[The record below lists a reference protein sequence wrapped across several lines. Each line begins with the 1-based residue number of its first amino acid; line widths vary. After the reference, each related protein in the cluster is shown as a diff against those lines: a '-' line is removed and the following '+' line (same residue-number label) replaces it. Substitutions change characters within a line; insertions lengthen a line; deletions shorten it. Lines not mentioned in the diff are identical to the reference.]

1 MATTLAGP
9 AGSAG
14 ALTWDNIHSV
24 SAPFAGVSSKEFGFW
39 FNYFWHEAA
48 HLATLTQQQKN
59 TLTTTYLTVFE
70 NKPGAPTPRA
80 DFAMKPAADKK
91 KVLVTLLLIGFK
103 RVVAPSAGPLDKLIP
118 GEDAHPPMLA
128 EKAKHLQF
136 ETFGNEKLKHWPIA
150 YRADSRTYQEMVDAG
165 GFLPRAVSQGQKVY
179 ADNGLDQPWHPY
191 NDPAYGKCIW
201 LRMGSTSKDNCL
213 HTVISVGPKFADI
226 THFPILND
234 ATVFGT
240 QSSMPGNTHRP
251 LCITPLD
258 LWNDQDIAAALNHR
272 HKVIA
277 VKDSSGVVNYL
288 EKKNYVYVFHM
299 RKVVGVNTQ
308 KAFAGTGDDFGERG
322 MASIPA
328 QNFLAYLPF
337 TQRYWYSNTDNQIM
351 LYEVKFDPIAW
362 LPSEEATKSKIGG
375 EGLVKLLSIINA
387 EISKAESAK
396 KDEKIK
402 FEAFQKLPADRL
414 TPGQRMR
421 LIIALKEHYSKP
433 LPAVAQVPP
442 PRATPKPTPPAAG
455 IAAPPGVPGGQPAG
469 PGGRPGPPG
478 PPPGGMKMAG
488 PAKTIQQQTQEA
500 LAARNADKAAVKA
513 ILMTL
518 GDKSSTA
525 LIAKVDGIDGA
536 TWKQIQEVAKL

>member
-1 MATTLAGP
+1 
-9 AGSAG
+9 
-14 ALTWDNIHSV
+14 
-24 SAPFAGVSSKEFGFW
+24 
-39 FNYFWHEAA
+39 
-48 HLATLTQQQKN
+48 
-59 TLTTTYLTVFE
+59 
-70 NKPGAPTPRA
+70 
-80 DFAMKPAADKK
+80 
-91 KVLVTLLLIGFK
+91 
-103 RVVAPSAGPLDKLIP
+103 
-118 GEDAHPPMLA
+118 
-128 EKAKHLQF
+128 
-136 ETFGNEKLKHWPIA
+136 
-150 YRADSRTYQEMVDAG
+150 
-165 GFLPRAVSQGQKVY
+165 
-179 ADNGLDQPWHPY
+179 
-191 NDPAYGKCIW
+191 
-201 LRMGSTSKDNCL
+201 
-213 HTVISVGPKFADI
+213 
-226 THFPILND
+226 
-234 ATVFGT
+234 
-240 QSSMPGNTHRP
+240 
-251 LCITPLD
+251 
-258 LWNDQDIAAALNHR
+258 
-272 HKVIA
+272 
-277 VKDSSGVVNYL
+277 
-288 EKKNYVYVFHM
+288 
-299 RKVVGVNTQ
+299 
-308 KAFAGTGDDFGERG
+308 